1 MTRKTRRPGQNSR
14 HGTPPHRCPPRPGDR
29 QHSPYPSPV
38 LAVTVNRVAAR
49 QLSTLRHLPVARSP
63 PTHSNKD

>member
-14 HGTPPHRCPPRPGDR
+14 HGTPPHRCPPRPGGR
-29 QHSPYPSPV
+29 QHSPHRSPV
-38 LAVTVNRVAAR
+38 LAATVTGSLR